1 MFYRENVYL
10 AGAKA
15 EGNRSDRFHWPATFG
30 NRKQMSTR
38 YRNLA
43 DYKSRER
50 EKWREGG
57 MGFFAMGR
65 NDRSF
70 RVLGGGGGL
79 AIPQR
84 VDCKTTESNLISGIR
99 QTNGGDCRDNVKYR
113 LT

>member
-50 EKWREGG
+50 ERWREGG

-70 RVLGGGGGL
+70 RVLGGGEDWRFRSGL
-79 AIPQR
+79 IVKQPNRILSLEFDKRMA
-84 VDCKTTESNLISGIR
+84 GIAVI
-99 QTNGGDCRDNVKYR
+99 T
-113 LT
+113 

>member
-1 MFYRENVYL
+1 
-10 AGAKA
+10 
-15 EGNRSDRFHWPATFG
+15 
-30 NRKQMSTR
+30 MSTR

-43 DYKSRER
+43 DYKS
-50 EKWREGG
+50 
-57 MGFFAMGR
+57 GR
-65 NDRSF
+65 RGVGDGIF
-70 RVLGGGGGL
+70 RHGEIIVRFGCWVGRGL